1 LALYEQE
8 LSISENK
15 EITNMNKI
23 DRLGLSLY
31 TVRAEMENRFEDT
44 LREVAAI
51 GYEEVE
57 FAGYFEHTP
66 KVTRQVLDRYSLT
79 APSAHI
85 DFHSLES
92 NWQQVVESTQIIGH
106 KYIVIS
112 IVDINLLGDPD
123 IWKRA
128 ADIFNRAGEFSKQA
142 EIQLVYHNHYWE
154 FFPSNGKLPYDFLLE
169 ACDPEFLKMELDFC
183 WMAVVEQDPLV
194 YFQRYPGRFPLVHL
208 KQLTKLP
215 IRTPE
220 DYTSPAL
227 YERTLPEITE
237 VGTGVIDWKRIF
249 SQSTHAGIQHFFVEH
264 DVPRSPFD
272 SIKTSY
278 DYLDKLRF

>member
-1 LALYEQE
+1 
-8 LSISENK
+8 
-15 EITNMNKI
+15 MNKI

-31 TVRAEMENRFEDT
+31 TVRAEMEKSVEDT
-44 LREVAAI
+44 LRNVAAI
-51 GYEEVE
+51 GYKEVE
-57 FAGYFEHTP
+57 FAGYFDHSPTDTHEM
-66 KVTRQVLDRYSLT
+66 LDRYDLT
-79 APSAHI
+79 TPSAHV

-92 NWQQVVESTQIIGH
+92 DWQKVVDAAQIIGH
-106 KYIVIS
+106 KYIVNS

-142 EIQLVYHNHYWE
+142 GIQLVYHNHYWE

-169 ACDPEFLKMELDFC
+169 ACDPDFLKMELDFC
-183 WMAVVEQDPLV
+183 WIAVVEHDPLV
-194 YFQRYPGRFPLVHL
+194 YFQRYPSRFPLVHL
-208 KQLTKLP
+208 KQLKKLP

-237 VGTGVIDWKRIF
+237 VGDGVIDWKRIF
-249 SQSTHAGIQHFFVEH
+249 SLSTQARIQHFFVEQ
-264 DVPRSPFD
+264 DVPQSPFD
-272 SIKTSY
+272 SIKMSY
-278 DYLDKLRF
+278 EYLEKLRF